1 MATNDQDVALLQQV
15 IAAELRAARARTGR
29 TQEEVADLTG
39 YHRST
44 VNRLLGGT
52 RKVDVL
58 QLIDLAKALD
68 TTPGEILDAAQRE
81 YERKKDTGPDPK

>member
-68 TTPGEILDAAQRE
+68 TTPGEILDATQRE

>member
-58 QLIDLAKALD
+58 QLIDLARALD
-68 TTPGEILDAAQRE
+68 TTAGEILDAAQRE
-81 YERKKDTGPDPK
+81 YERKKRAGANTD